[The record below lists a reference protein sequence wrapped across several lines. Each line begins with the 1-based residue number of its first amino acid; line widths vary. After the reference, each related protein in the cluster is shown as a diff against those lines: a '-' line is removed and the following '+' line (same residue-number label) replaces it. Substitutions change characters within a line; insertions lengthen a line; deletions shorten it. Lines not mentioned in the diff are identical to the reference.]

1 MPMRTKHLD
10 ITAHPTINIII
21 LPACQIISLTNTIR
35 CVWGAMSS
43 GRRWANPIVAAP
55 IDGGADTPVG
65 VVVASDSEVEFC
77 ARGVLPHLQPIN
89 VIKNVVTHAFEC
101 IFIWM
106 LWERV
111 VVDKNPPLC
120 LCYAFPASEDI
131 CQHNQDTSPLL
142 FRIFQCSLHCR
153 QETPLCCRSSSGRTC
168 SHQHNMSSHS
178 EEGAGPPCSPPLT
191 SESHTSLPAHRS
203 PTRSRRLW

>member
-1 MPMRTKHLD
+1 MNEPTIVSVNILLPSNDNDSNSWLTYMEQIYFIWIRLSSMPMRTKHLD

-89 VIKNVVTHAFEC
+89 VINNVTHAFEC

-131 CQHNQDTSPLL
+131 
-142 FRIFQCSLHCR
+142 F
-153 QETPLCCRSSSGRTC
+153 
-168 SHQHNMSSHS
+168 
-178 EEGAGPPCSPPLT
+178 
-191 SESHTSLPAHRS
+191 
-203 PTRSRRLW
+203 